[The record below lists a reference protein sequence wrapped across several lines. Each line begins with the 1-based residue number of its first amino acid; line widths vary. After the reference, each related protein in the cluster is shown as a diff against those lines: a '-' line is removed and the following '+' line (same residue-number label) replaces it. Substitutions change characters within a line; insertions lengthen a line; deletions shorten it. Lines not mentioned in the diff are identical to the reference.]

1 MKAKILNS
9 LLLLLPVLAFIGCN
23 TDDDYYYYYPDP
35 NVSLGMIANA
45 SPDSGDLFFYAD
57 ANSINSTA
65 LNYPNAAGYYNFYL
79 GDRTFSIQDASGNE
93 LATVDKTLEA
103 GTFFSVFAV
112 NTFANIE
119 LVVYDD
125 VLEYPSTAD
134 KSMVRFIN
142 LSPDA
147 PAIGVSLQENE
158 LASGIEFK
166 QATDFIEIDSGTH
179 TLTFTNPDGEVL
191 YTYADVNFTP
201 KSIYTIY
208 TKGYVTPPD
217 GSNDSFSTRRIRN
230 WN

>member
-9 LLLLLPVLAFIGCN
+9 LLLLPVLAFIGCN

-147 PAIGVSLQENE
+147 PAIGISLQENE

-179 TLTFTNPDGEVL
+179 TLTFTNTDGEVL